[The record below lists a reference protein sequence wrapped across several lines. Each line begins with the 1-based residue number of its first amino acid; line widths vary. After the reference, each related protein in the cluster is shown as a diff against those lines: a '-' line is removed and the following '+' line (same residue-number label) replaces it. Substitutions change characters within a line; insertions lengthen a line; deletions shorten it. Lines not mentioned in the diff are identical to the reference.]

1 MSFGTSTIYNLP
13 RIATYAAAHR
23 HFTRTELPKT
33 KRRGTAIWSSDE
45 RPLGNKTLWHY
56 RLEASRQGN
65 DTGPDYY
72 EVCLYNT
79 TMARFHR
86 PEADGSEIREYVTH
100 SSKASSTFMSSV
112 LGIGHYS
119 IRDVTTASKPVEIPI
134 GHRLHDTSLC
144 FTADDVLDVSRSRHP
159 VAHKHIATAGI
170 KAWRK
175 ETKAHLST
183 LTMLW
188 ELMVPEW
195 AAEEGMQHA
204 ELCKQRGRGIAL
216 DTGWEFTTLVNK
228 SQLYKNMRASAYI
241 TGKVVTQTQV
251 EGAQALYV
259 ACVPFAVQRKLWND
273 DIAPIVPANITK
285 SFLRHLEEVL
295 DEGWP
300 RDPYLPHRTERKPLA
315 KFVEKLPKGW
325 TL

>member
-13 RIATYAAAHR
+13 RVATYAAAHR
-23 HFTRTELPKT
+23 HFTRTDWPKT
-33 KRRGTAIWSSDE
+33 KRHGSDLWAAYE

-65 DTGPDYY
+65 DAGPDYY

-86 PEADGSEIREYVTH
+86 PEADGSEMREYVTH
-100 SSKASSTFMSSV
+100 GSNASSAFMSSV
-112 LGIGHYS
+112 LGIAHYS
-119 IRDVTTASKPVEIPI
+119 IRDVTTASKPAEIPI

-159 VAHKHIATAGI
+159 QAYTRVATAGI

-175 ETKAHLST
+175 ETKAHLNT

-195 AAEEGMQHA
+195 AGVVPDRLLM
-204 ELCKQRGRGIAL
+204 
-216 DTGWEFTTLVNK
+216 GWEFSTLISRPK
-228 SQLYKNMRASAYI
+228 LYKNVQECGYS
-241 TGKVVTQTQV
+241 TGKTVTQAQV
-251 EGAQALYV
+251 EIMQALYKE
-259 ACVPFAVQRKLWND
+259 CVQFVVQRKTWAD
-273 DIAPIVPANITK
+273 DMTPIVPANITK
-285 SFLRHLEEVL
+285 SFLRHLEKAL
-295 DEGWP
+295 DGGWP
-300 RDPYLPHRTERKPLA
+300 RNYDLPHRTERKPLA